1 MRNLD
6 DINIIKEIDKS
17 NMLDILLR
25 FPLACKEA
33 VEIGDNF
40 SPDVCKTDFK
50 NVVFCGLGGSAIGAD
65 LIRSYLADTAKVP
78 VFVNRNYTLPG
89 VVDSQTLVFCC
100 SYSGNTEETLSA
112 YSEAKEKDARIIV
125 VTSGGKIE
133 EEARGDGVPCLIIPG
148 GLPPRTALS
157 YSFFAPLLVMSKLEV
172 VDNPR
177 QDAEKAI
184 EELIRLRDTLS
195 PGVEISQNRAKEIAE
210 LLYDKFP
217 VIYAAADFI
226 DVVALRWR
234 GQLAENSKTLA
245 SHHLFPELN
254 HNEIVGWEF
263 PERLLKDSV
272 VIILR
277 DEEDHSRIKKR
288 MDITKQVIS
297 EKADRVIEV
306 DSTGKG
312 RLARVFSLIYTGDM
326 VSFYLA
332 VLNGVDPTPVE
343 KIDYLKK
350 ELAKE

>member
-1 MRNLD
+1 MRDLD
-6 DINIIKEIDKS
+6 DINVIKEIDKS

-40 SPDVCKTDFK
+40 SPDAHKADFK
-50 NVVFCGLGGSAIGAD
+50 NVVFSGLGGSAIGAD

-78 VFVNRNYTLPG
+78 IFVNRNYTLPRF
-89 VVDSQTLVFCC
+89 VDSQTLVFCC

-112 YSEAKEKDARIIV
+112 YSQAKTQGARIVV

-133 EEARGDGVPCLIIPG
+133 ERARGDGVACLIIPG

-157 YSFFAPLLVMSKLEV
+157 YSFFGPLLAISKLKV
-172 VDNPR
+172 IDNPR

-184 EELIRLRDTLS
+184 EELTRLRDVLS
-195 PGVEISQNRAKEIAE
+195 PGIGVSQNRAKEIAG

-217 VIYAAADFI
+217 LIYAAADFI

-272 VIILR
+272 LVILR
-277 DEEDHSRIKKR
+277 DEEDHDRIKKR
-288 MDITKQVIS
+288 MDITKQIIS
-297 EKADRVIEV
+297 KKADRIIEIN
-306 DSTGKG
+306 STGKR
-312 RLARVFSLIYTGDM
+312 RLARIFSLIYIGDM

-332 VLNGVDPTPVE
+332 ILNGVDPTPVE